1 LRFVQR
7 LELENIATQANALA
21 ATAGA
26 MMAPVFHYFYG
37 TGRTDIIVVLLFC
50 IVLDWITG
58 IQAAKKKDKTYSSE
72 YGLSRIPRTLFLLS
86 LPALGNR
93 LDHVMGTPGFL
104 FYGVTFGLIYH
115 TWNSLTANATR
126 AGWPV
131 PKAVAKLVESEIKA
145 KTDRAMRQREGNG
158 HANR

>member
-1 LRFVQR
+1 MRFLQR
-7 LELENIATQANALA
+7 LELENIATQANAIAA
-21 ATAGA
+21 ATGA
-26 MMAPVFHYFYG
+26 MVGPVFHYFYG
-37 TGRTDIIVVLLFC
+37 TGRTDILVALLFC
-50 IVLDWITG
+50 IALDWITG

-86 LPALGNR
+86 LPALGNL
-93 LDHVMGTPGFL
+93 LDRVMGTPGFL

-131 PKAVAKLVESEIKA
+131 PKAVAKLVESEIRA